1 MGYKNAFVSV
11 SDKTGLYEFL
21 KPLIKNGLRV
31 VSTGGTAEYLKSK
44 GLPVLDITE
53 QTGFAS
59 VLSGRI
65 KSLHP
70 HIYMPLLA
78 RGWIKEDQEVLKK
91 HKLIPFDLVI
101 LNLYPFAENRHTKNE
116 QELTEWIDV
125 GGPSALRAAAK
136 NFFSITVLCSPED
149 YKKAQK
155 GTSLSQRKMLAAKV
169 FNHLSQYDSCIAETL
184 EPASRVSLNASLFKT
199 LRYGENPHQKAAW
212 YSCSRLGLHRA
223 SILQGK
229 PLSFNNLL
237 DLQTALLVARD
248 FSHPEAVAV
257 KHNNPCGIATHVNI
271 YQALKKALEA
281 DPLSV
286 FGSVVGLNRKVTE
299 TAARLLKQLFIECVI
314 APDFSPKALTLLKAK
329 KNIRLLKWPDMLSFP
344 AARESD
350 FKPVDGGVLVQ
361 EKPTSLS
368 LLSWDKSWQII
379 GSSPDEKAKQD
390 LLFALRASAH
400 LKSNSIAIVKDG
412 QTLGLGMG
420 QVNRVDSVKL
430 ALSRRQQFHPRKN
443 HSLVLASD
451 GFFPFSDSIELL
463 SGEGIR
469 WVIQPG
475 GSLRDKEVIQKAKQ
489 LKINMVLTGFRYF
502 KH

>member
-1 MGYKNAFVSV
+1 
-11 SDKTGLYEFL
+11 
-21 KPLIKNGLRV
+21 
-31 VSTGGTAEYLKSK
+31 
-44 GLPVLDITE
+44 
-53 QTGFAS
+53 
-59 VLSGRI
+59 
-65 KSLHP
+65 
-70 HIYMPLLA
+70 
-78 RGWIKEDQEVLKK
+78 
-91 HKLIPFDLVI
+91 
-101 LNLYPFAENRHTKNE
+101 
-116 QELTEWIDV
+116 
-125 GGPSALRAAAK
+125 
-136 NFFSITVLCSPED
+136 
-149 YKKAQK
+149 
-155 GTSLSQRKMLAAKV
+155 
-169 FNHLSQYDSCIAETL
+169 
-184 EPASRVSLNASLFKT
+184 
-199 LRYGENPHQKAAW
+199 
-212 YSCSRLGLHRA
+212 
-223 SILQGK
+223 
-229 PLSFNNLL
+229 
-237 DLQTALLVARD
+237 
-248 FSHPEAVAV
+248 
-257 KHNNPCGIATHVNI
+257 
-271 YQALKKALEA
+271 
-281 DPLSV
+281 
-286 FGSVVGLNRKVTE
+286 
-299 TAARLLKQLFIECVI
+299 
-314 APDFSPKALTLLKAK
+314 
-329 KNIRLLKWPDMLSFP
+329 MLSFP
-344 AARESD
+344 STRKSD